1 MSLLLDFIDLRGTAR
16 DVLLG
21 LAPLAAIGLIFGL
34 RAKLP
39 RERLLALARGAVL
52 VFAGLVLFLQG
63 VKTGFLPTGELLGKA
78 LGTPERAVWL
88 APVGFALGLA
98 VTVAEPA
105 VRILGDQVE
114 RATRGSIRRKV
125 IIAALCL
132 GVALAVGLGMGR
144 MLLGLPIHFHH
155 RPGLSAGPGHAA
167 ILRPG
172 LSRPSPSTPAPV
184 ATGTSHGQLHLGR
197 GPRRRPRP
205 WDHTEPLLDGFGLVA
220 VVALDPVLCVMAAG
234 VVHTL
239 KTRRTS

>member
-144 MLLGLPIHFHH
+144 MLLGLPIHFITV
-155 RPGLSAGPGHAA
+155 PGYLLALAMLPFCGRVFAPIAFDS
-167 ILRPG
+167 
-172 LSRPSPSTPAPV
+172 STV
-184 ATGTSHGQLHLGR
+184 ATGPLVVSFISAVALGAAEAM
-197 GPRRRPRP
+197 
-205 WDHTEPLLDGFGLVA
+205 DHTDPLLDGFGLVA
-220 VVALDPVLCVMAAG
+220 VVALVPVLCVMAAG